1 MLDGDLSK
9 GQDLWSF
16 TEVCADWLMGFRKKT
31 KQFQGRGS
39 DTQRWNIIWLDYWV
53 ATINKT
59 QPRVPRATREQE
71 DLSQSLGILS
81 EPSSKRM
88 LVFPA
93 QHTEGVAQH
102 TEGQHCGGSDH
113 PVPVCTYTTT
123 EPWGTN
129 PQQSAHQEHDH
140 HPPVNQR
147 DEGSGRDRNVTQF
160 LDSKKPCCRKAHKL
174 KWWFKPAQ
182 YTWRESRQY
191 INKTTLD
198 ISRAQVDFVLH
209 IGGEK
214 SSALPLLQQN
224 PCDFHAIV
232 THSIVCSSTYLNC
245 H

>member
-147 DEGSGRDRNVTQF
+147 DE
-160 LDSKKPCCRKAHKL
+160 
-174 KWWFKPAQ
+174 
-182 YTWRESRQY
+182 
-191 INKTTLD
+191 
-198 ISRAQVDFVLH
+198 RAQGGTDTLLSSWTARNPAVGKLTNSSGGLNQLNTPEEKADNTSIKLH
-209 IGGEK
+209 WTLAG
-214 SSALPLLQQN
+214 LR
-224 PCDFHAIV
+224 
-232 THSIVCSSTYLNC
+232 
-245 H
+245 